1 MGIATEKDSGTFT
14 ENNLIEVEMALEK
27 KRNHPSINAITERM
41 ENLGDFTFN
50 FVSYDDTVK
59 EGFTKDRYF
68 YKNCQ
73 GKCGYHIA
81 FPIS

>member
-1 MGIATEKDSGTFT
+1 
-14 ENNLIEVEMALEK
+14 
-27 KRNHPSINAITERM
+27 M
-41 ENLGDFTFN
+41 ENLGDFAFN